1 MFTLRKILLVLSTI
15 FVLDGAQAAKG
26 DVVRY
31 SAANSSVPVAAAVEV
46 PASASLVY
54 LSGKLPPLQDA
65 TQPHDSPLAYGGDTK
80 GQTIAV
86 LKAIEKSLVD
96 LGLTLGDVVKMQVFL
111 MGDPAQGNKMDT
123 SGFMA
128 GYAQFFGTPKQPNLP
143 ARTLLQIAG
152 LPNSAFL
159 VEIDVIAARRE

>member
-1 MFTLRKILLVLSTI
+1 MEFCEFTWSPSGISRYFYMLTLRKILLGLSTI
-15 FVLDGAQAAKG
+15 FVLAGAQAAEG
-26 DVVRY
+26 DIVRY

-86 LKAIEKSLVD
+86 LKAIEKSLAD
-96 LGLTLGDVVKMQVFL
+96 LGLTLGNVVKIQVFL
-111 MGDPAQGNKMDT
+111 IGNPAQGNKMDA
-123 SGFMA
+123 SGFMV
-128 GYAQFFGTPKQPNLP
+128 G
-143 ARTLLQIAG
+143 
-152 LPNSAFL
+152 
-159 VEIDVIAARRE
+159 